1 MLLHIF
7 IIIII
12 NITIITIISHNYSF
26 LMKMKDMM
34 IVAFFIYDHCFVNI
48 VVNINVDFVV
58 DFVVDAAESMTEVA
72 DVVERMIEGIA
83 DDGIADDDYLI
94 MMIVVD

>member
-1 MLLHIF
+1 
-7 IIIII
+7 
-12 NITIITIISHNYSF
+12 
-26 LMKMKDMM
+26 M